1 MSRNMLNGA
10 QVIVDYL
17 IQEKVPQVFGLCGH
31 GNIQFIDA
39 LYERSSDIK
48 TISVHHESVAG
59 FMADVYYRVSGRPTA
74 TFTSCG
80 PGSANLPIS
89 LANAFLDSVPFL
101 AVTGNVPTS
110 QFNRGAFQEMY
121 RHYQADFPSTV
132 RTMCKK
138 VFQPTRGEM
147 VPLAVRQ
154 AWKTMTTGRPGPV
167 VLDVPFDVF
176 MESAAEEAPNAQ
188 AWNANISSRCGAD
201 PEGVVKAV
209 DMLLGAERP
218 MIIVGQGVRYGGAA
232 DELLKLAERLQIP
245 VAASASGLGAID
257 CNHPLAL
264 GLVARAG
271 HYQANHATRQADVLL
286 AMGMRFDDR
295 TSSSW
300 IPGYSFTIPP
310 TRLIHVDIDPEEI
323 GRNYPVALGLMADVR
338 TFLRQVH
345 AELDRRADLT
355 KKADARKKWL
365 AQIDT
370 YRKEWDKFVA
380 PGFSDDTTPINPQRA
395 ALEIDKALPEDAILV
410 SDIGVHHNWLLGF
423 CKPKRPDSL
432 IGSMGFGPMGF
443 GVAGV
448 MGAKFAAPDRPCVS
462 VCGDGAFFMHANVL
476 GTAVEYNL
484 PVVWVVWNNYAYASI
499 RGLQRGY
506 LGGRELA
513 TDFHD
518 PNTGQ
523 RYNPDFAAMARSCGV
538 EGVRVDRAGD
548 LGEAIRKGIA
558 ANKPYL
564 IDVDIAADI
573 NPVGAGVWELPGLGQ
588 SKAGIGTRF
597 SPPDLLREE
606 IACCLQAR
614 KSSSSVVPPASV
626 LRPPNWRSAKAP
638 TSSSRRATSSGSTRS
653 AEKLN
658 AIAIPAD
665 VTSDDSVAELFRR
678 CGPVDHV
685 VVTAAQL
692 RTGPFKTVA
701 MEDVRATM
709 EGKFWGAWR
718 VAQQADI
725 RPGGSLT
732 LVSGFL
738 SVRPRPNSAIVS
750 AANGALESL
759 ARALALELAPVR
771 VNAVSPGII
780 DTPIRAAMPEEAR
793 RDMLAKTAAALPV
806 GRVGAARISHA
817 RSSAS

>member
-1 MSRNMLNGA
+1 MSGNMLNGA

-39 LYERSSDIK
+39 LYERSADIK

-59 FMADVYYRVSGRPTA
+59 FMADVYYRVSGKPTA

-89 LANAFLDSVPFL
+89 LGNAFFDSVPFM

-110 QFNRGAFQEMY
+110 QFNRGAFQELY

-132 RTMCKK
+132 RSYCKK

-154 AWKTMTTGRPGPV
+154 AWKTMVTGRPGPV

-176 MESAAEEAPNAQ
+176 MESAAEQAPNAI

-201 PEGVVKAV
+201 PDGVVKAV
-209 DMLLGAERP
+209 DMLLSAERP
-218 MIIVGQGVRYGGAA
+218 AIIVGQGVRYGGAA
-232 DELLKLAERLQIP
+232 EELLKLAERLQIP
-245 VAASASGLGAID
+245 VASSASGLGAID
-257 CNHPLAL
+257 TNHPLAL

-286 AMGMRFDDR
+286 ALGVRFDDR

-300 IPGYSFTIPP
+300 LPGYSFTIPP

-338 TFLRQVH
+338 TFLRQLH
-345 AELDRRADLT
+345 LELDRRDNLDG
-355 KKADARKKWL
+355 KLDARRKWL
-365 AQIDT
+365 LQIDG
-370 YRKEWDKFVA
+370 YRREWDKFVA

-476 GTAVEYNL
+476 GTAIEYDL

-518 PNTGQ
+518 PNTGE

-538 EGVRVDRAGD
+538 EGVRVDRAAD
-548 LGEAIRKGIA
+548 IGEAIRKGIA

-564 IDVDIAADI
+564 IDVDIAADV
-573 NPVGAGVWELPGLGQ
+573 NPSGAGVWELPGLGQ
-588 SKAGIGTRF
+588 SKPGIGTRF
-597 SPPDLLREE
+597 
-606 IACCLQAR
+606 Q
-614 KSSSSVVPPASV
+614 PA
-626 LRPPNWRSAKAP
+626 
-638 TSSSRRATSSGSTRS
+638 
-653 AEKLN
+653 
-658 AIAIPAD
+658 
-665 VTSDDSVAELFRR
+665 
-678 CGPVDHV
+678 
-685 VVTAAQL
+685 
-692 RTGPFKTVA
+692 
-701 MEDVRATM
+701 
-709 EGKFWGAWR
+709 
-718 VAQQADI
+718 
-725 RPGGSLT
+725 
-732 LVSGFL
+732 
-738 SVRPRPNSAIVS
+738 
-750 AANGALESL
+750 
-759 ARALALELAPVR
+759 
-771 VNAVSPGII
+771 
-780 DTPIRAAMPEEAR
+780 
-793 RDMLAKTAAALPV
+793 
-806 GRVGAARISHA
+806 
-817 RSSAS
+817 